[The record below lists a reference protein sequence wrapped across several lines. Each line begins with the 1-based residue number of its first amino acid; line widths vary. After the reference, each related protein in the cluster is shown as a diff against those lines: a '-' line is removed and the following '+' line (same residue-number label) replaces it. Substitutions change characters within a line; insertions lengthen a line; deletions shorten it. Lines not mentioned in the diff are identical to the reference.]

1 MSEQTCGN
9 CRWHLRR
16 TSTGVAGE
24 CRRYPPTRGQ
34 LGWSFASTDATYTCG
49 EWADGSI
56 TPEQEQKREL
66 VRRFAVAIVSAQN
79 NNADAQFAPNLT
91 WEMAQQLADAEPGNS
106 GHEI

>member
-1 MSEQTCGN
+1 MSERTCGN

-24 CRRYPPTRGQ
+24 CRRHPPTRGQ

-56 TPEQEQKREL
+56 TPEQERKREL
-66 VRRFAVAIVSAQN
+66 VRRFAVAIAGTEWAAGYSESEVWRFAN
-79 NNADAQFAPNLT
+79 N
-91 WEMAQQLADAEPGNS
+91 MADAEPKS
-106 GHEI
+106 GDTK

>member
-1 MSEQTCGN
+1 MTQRTCGN
-9 CRWHLRR
+9 CRWHLQR

-56 TPEQEQKREL
+56 TPEQEERREM
-66 VRRFAVAIVSAQN
+66 VRRFAVAIVASQVEVMSADDVWK
-79 NNADAQFAPNLT
+79 AAT
-91 WEMAQQLADAEPGNS
+91 MLADAEPK
-106 GHEI
+106 